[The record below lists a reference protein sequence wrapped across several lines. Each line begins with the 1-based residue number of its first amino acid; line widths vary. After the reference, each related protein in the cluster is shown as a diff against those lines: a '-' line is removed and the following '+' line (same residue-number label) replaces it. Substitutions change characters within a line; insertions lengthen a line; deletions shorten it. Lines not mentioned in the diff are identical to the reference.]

1 MKNLFNDIDSS
12 EKDRILE
19 MHKKQGYVNIN
30 EQPDSKFDIR
40 RPATPK
46 PSVTKPTTP
55 KTGVLDNETGGA
67 TNDVLENPLYQ
78 NFYNDIMGVGVDI
91 ISKSSNS
98 IKIDGPT
105 GVWTLSKSNA

>member
-19 MHKKQGYVNIN
+19 MHKKQGYVIIN
-30 EQPDSKFDIR
+30 EQPDSKFDR
-40 RPATPK
+40 RPVAPK
-46 PSVTKPTTP
+46 PSVTKPTTSTIP
-55 KTGVLDNETGGA
+55 DETGGA
-67 TNDVLENPLYQ
+67 TNDVLKNPLYQ

-91 ISKSSNS
+91 LSKSSNT
-98 IKIDGPT
+98 IKINGPT